1 MLQARRSTTFTEE
14 RAPIGDAALSRLYR
28 ASSAEI
34 AEIVTALPDDV
45 RVRLVAFCYA
55 RAHLRQIGLEIA
67 THCDDGALIRHAGAA
82 LGRSLVEL
90 RQQRQPDGHTGAD
103 LGRVRAK
110 VTLATAA
117 DMRRREPRFEETE
130 EFDNV
135 HILQTT

>member
-1 MLQARRSTTFTEE
+1 MLQAKRSTTFTEE

-28 ASSAEI
+28 ANPSEI

-55 RAHLRQIGLEIA
+55 RAHLRPIGLEIA

-90 RQQRQPDGHTGAD
+90 RQQRQSDDQSGTDA
-103 LGRVRAK
+103 GRARVK

-117 DMRRREPRFEETE
+117 DMRRREPRFEETD

-135 HILQTT
+135 HILQTA